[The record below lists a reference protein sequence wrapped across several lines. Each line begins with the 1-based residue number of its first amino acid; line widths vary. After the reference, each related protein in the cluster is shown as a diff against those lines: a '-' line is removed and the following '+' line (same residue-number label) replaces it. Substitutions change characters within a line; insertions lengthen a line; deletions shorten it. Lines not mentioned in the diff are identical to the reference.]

1 MPKTSFATRLLQTTI
16 LAGAV
21 AAFATPV
28 LAEGDDAIVITGTRI
43 DRADL
48 EAPLPIASF
57 DGQEL
62 ALINTVNTEQF
73 INTLPQVI
81 PGFDATSNNPGDG
94 TATVDIRGL
103 GTSRTLVLVDGNRWV
118 SFDGGGVVDLN
129 SIPASMVQQI
139 DIVTGGASAIYGSDA
154 VAGVVNFILRTD
166 FEGLEISSSYQT
178 TGEQDGDIFD
188 INLIAGG
195 SFADGRGNAVIS
207 FGYTDRQPVFQGDR
221 SFSAI
226 ANDDNG
232 TGFDPFGSSGVPGTR
247 LFDGFDFTGL
257 GYTTDGT
264 TCTAPSGGSAEG
276 LSGTCTGGATFDG
289 NGDPIPWINSG
300 PNTTRYNYAPVNYLQ
315 LPQERYNAAGFVT
328 YDITDDIIFKGRT
341 VFSSNVVAREL
352 APTRFF
358 DTVTIGPGSGGVT
371 QSVRD
376 LITSNGGFTDNNAN
390 GVFDGTDTYGVFIG
404 RLMSEVGPRNASSK
418 RESLQLAGS
427 LEGTWL
433 NDWDWNVFG
442 SFSKTAA
449 AEIQTGNVSISAMQD
464 AVLNQGCNIFGENNL
479 SPTCVDLVSRKSVSI
494 LDLEQVN
501 IIAVTDG
508 ALGITMPAAENPL
521 QLVLGV
527 EYRENFSD
535 FKPDSVLGPDVAGFN
550 RALPIKGRTSVSEIF
565 GELYVPLIEGAAFAE
580 ELSLNAA
587 YRYSDYATFGG
598 LDTYA
603 IGAEWAPNSQIRFR
617 TQFQRAARA
626 PNINELFRPVTS
638 GFPFIPDPCSSGSTG
653 TFNDPQNVPHQAA
666 IIANC
671 IANGVPAAIV
681 GTPFLPGI
689 QLEALYGGNP
699 NLVAETADT
708 ITVSFVV
715 QPEAVPDLV
724 VSVDYYQIKIDNYIN
739 NSTPPDLVMNE
750 CFLNG
755 DARFCALVTR
765 RAGGI
770 IDFVELTDQNL
781 SYAKSE
787 GIDLRVEYGWDLG
800 EMGDLT
806 FDLFGSYKMSSE
818 FQLFSNTPVV
828 DCTGYFDANYRRCGE
843 PEPEWKHVT
852 QLNWTKGDML
862 ASLRWR
868 YIGETRV
875 DDFISPGFS
884 GSTGL
889 FVDSIDAYNYFDLTG
904 SYTLSENLTLNAGI
918 LNLADQNPPILGD
931 CCSEQANTWPA
942 TYGPLGRSFFVGAK
956 ANF

>member
-1 MPKTSFATRLLQTTI
+1 MAKPYLATSLLQATI
-16 LAGAV
+16 LAGAL
-21 AAFATPV
+21 AAFITPV
-28 LAEGDDAIVITGTRI
+28 LAEDDDEIVITGTRI
-43 DRADL
+43 DRSDL
-48 EAPLPIASF
+48 GPLPIASF
-57 DGQEL
+57 SAQEL
-62 ALINTVNTEQF
+62 SQINTVNTEQF
-73 INTLPQVI
+73 LNALPQVT
-81 PGFDATSNNPGDG
+81 PGFDGTSNNPGNG
-94 TATVDIRGL
+94 TATANLRGL
-103 GTSRTLVLVDGNRWV
+103 GSSRTLVLVDGNRWV
-118 SFDGGGVVDLN
+118 TFDGGGVVDLN
-129 SIPASMVQQI
+129 SIPASMVQRI

-154 VAGVVNFILRTD
+154 VAGVVNFILKTD
-166 FEGLEISSSYQT
+166 FEGLEIASSYQT

-221 SFSAI
+221 DFSRV

-247 LFDGFDFTGL
+247 FFDGFDFTSL

-264 TCTAPSGGSAEG
+264 TCTAPGGGSAEG
-276 LSGTCTGGATFDG
+276 LSGTCTGGATFDA

-328 YDITDDIIFKGRT
+328 YDITDDITFKGRT
-341 VFSSNVVAREL
+341 VFSSNVVAQEL
-352 APTRFF
+352 APTPFF
-358 DTVTIGPGSGGVT
+358 NVVTIGPGSGGVD
-371 QSVRD
+371 QAVRD
-376 LITSNGGFTDNNAN
+376 LITSAGGFNDDNAN
-390 GVFDGTDTYGVFIG
+390 GVFDANDTYQVFIG
-404 RLMSEVGPRNASSK
+404 RRMREVGPRNASSK

-433 NDWDWNVFG
+433 NDWDWNIFG

-464 AVLNQGCNIFGENNL
+464 AVLNQGCNIFGEFNF
-479 SPTCVDLVSRKSVSI
+479 SDTCVDLVSRTGATI

-508 ALGITMPAAENPL
+508 ALGITMPAASSPV
-521 QLVLGV
+521 QFAIGT

-550 RALPIKGRTSVSEIF
+550 QALPIKGRYTVSEIF
-565 GELYVPLIEGAAFAE
+565 GELYVPLVEGAAFAE

-587 YRYSDYATFGG
+587 YRYSDYSTVGG

-603 IGAEWAPNSQIRFR
+603 IGAEWAPNSQVRFR

-626 PNINELFRPVTS
+626 PNINELFSPVTS
-638 GFPFIPDPCSSGSTG
+638 GFPFIPDPCSAGSTG
-653 TFNDPQNVPHQAA
+653 TFNDPQNVPHQAT

-671 IANGVPAAIV
+671 IANGVPAAV
-681 GTPFLPGI
+681 AGTPFLPGI
-689 QLEALYGGNP
+689 QLEGLFGGNP

-708 ITVSFVV
+708 ITVSFVA
-715 QPEAVPDLV
+715 QPDAIPGLV
-724 VSVDYYQIKIDNYIN
+724 VSVDYYQVEIDNYIMPP
-739 NSTPPDLVMNE
+739 PPDLVMNE
-750 CFLNG
+750 CYLNG
-755 DARFCALVTR
+755 NARFCALVTR
-765 RAGGI
+765 RSSGI
-770 IDFVELTDQNL
+770 IDFVELTNQNL
-781 SYAKSE
+781 SYANSQ
-787 GIDLRVEYGWDLG
+787 GIDLQIDYGWDLG

-806 FDLFGSYKMSSE
+806 FNLFGSYKISSE
-818 FQLFSNTPVV
+818 FQLFPSYPVE
-828 DCTGYFDANYRRCGE
+828 DCIGYFGASYGRCDE
-843 PEPEWKHVT
+843 PIPEWKHVAR
-852 QLNWTKGDML
+852 LDWVKGDML

-875 DDFISPGFS
+875 DDFIAPGFS

-889 FVDSIDAYNYFDLTG
+889 FVESIDAYNYFDLSG
-904 SYTLSENLTLNAGI
+904 SYKLSENLTLNAGI
-918 LNLADQNPPILGD
+918 LNLADQQPPELGD

-942 TYGPLGRSFFVGAK
+942 TYGPLGRSFFIGAK
-956 ANF
+956 ASF

>member
-1 MPKTSFATRLLQTTI
+1 MSKTSFATRLMQTTI

-21 AAFATPV
+21 AAFATPA
-28 LAEGDDAIVITGTRI
+28 LAQDDDEIVITGTRI
-43 DRADL
+43 ERTDL
-48 EAPLPIASF
+48 EAPSPVASF
-57 DGQEL
+57 DAQEL
-62 ALINTVNTEQF
+62 ALSNTVNTEQF
-73 INTLPQVI
+73 LNSLPQAI
-81 PGFDATSNNPGDG
+81 PGFDATSNNPGNG
-94 TATVDIRGL
+94 TATANLRGL
-103 GTSRTLVLVDGNRWV
+103 GSSRTLVLVDGNRWV
-118 SFDGGGVVDLN
+118 TFDGGGVVDLN
-129 SIPASMVQQI
+129 SIPASMVQRI

-154 VAGVVNFILRTD
+154 VAGVVNFILKTD
-166 FEGLEISSSYQT
+166 FEGLEIASSYQT

-221 SFSAI
+221 DFSRV

-247 LFDGFDFTGL
+247 FFDGFDFTSL

-264 TCTAPSGGSAEG
+264 TCTAPGGGSAEG
-276 LSGTCTGGATFDG
+276 LSGTCTGGATFDA

-328 YDITDDIIFKGRT
+328 YDITDDITFKGRT
-341 VFSSNVVAREL
+341 VFSSNVVAQEL
-352 APTRFF
+352 APTPFF
-358 DTVTIGPGSGGVT
+358 NVVTIGPGSGGVD
-371 QSVRD
+371 QAVRD
-376 LITSNGGFTDNNAN
+376 LITSAGGFTDNNSN

-404 RLMSEVGPRNASSK
+404 RRMREVGPRNASSK

-433 NDWDWNVFG
+433 NDWDWNIFG

-464 AVLNQGCNIFGENNL
+464 AVLNQGCNIFGEFNF
-479 SPTCVDLVSRKSVSI
+479 SDTCVDLVSRTGATI

-508 ALGITMPAAENPL
+508 ALGITMPAASSPV
-521 QLVLGV
+521 QFAIGT

-550 RALPIKGRTSVSEIF
+550 QALPIKGRYTVSEIF
-565 GELYVPLIEGAAFAE
+565 GELYVPLVEGAAFAE

-587 YRYSDYATFGG
+587 YRYSDYSTVGG

-603 IGAEWAPNSQIRFR
+603 IGAEWAPNSQVRFR

-626 PNINELFRPVTS
+626 PNINELFSPQTN
-638 GFPFIPDPCSSGSTG
+638 GFPGALDPCSGGSTG
-653 TFNDPQNVPHQAA
+653 SFDGAA
-666 IIANC
+666 TTTANC
-671 IANGVPAAIV
+671 IANGVPAGVV
-681 GTPFLPGI
+681 GTAFNPNSQVEGLF
-689 QLEALYGGNP
+689 GGNP
-699 NLVAETADT
+699 NLNEETADT
-708 ITVSFVV
+708 ITVGFVA
-715 QPEAVPDLV
+715 QPEALPGLV
-724 VSVDYYQIKIDNYIN
+724 VTVDYFQIEVDDFV
-739 NSTPPDLVMNE
+739 STIPVQVVLDGCAFDGN
-750 CFLNG
+750 
-755 DARFCALVTR
+755 AAFCALVNRNANGT
-765 RAGGI
+765 
-770 IDFVELTDQNL
+770 IDFVELSAQNV
-781 SYAKSE
+781 AFAGVE
-787 GIDLRVEYGWDLG
+787 GVDVQVEYGWDLG
-800 EMGDLT
+800 EMGDLALDFVGGYT
-806 FDLFGSYKMSSE
+806 ISSE
-818 FQLFSNTPVV
+818 FQALPTETLD
-828 DCTGYFDANYRRCGE
+828 DCTGTFGANYGRCGE
-843 PEPEWKHVT
+843 PTPEWKHAARLDWV
-852 QLNWTKGDML
+852 KGDML

-868 YIGETRV
+868 YIGEV
-875 DDFISPGFS
+875 QADDFIDPTFS

-889 FVDSIDAYNYFDLTG
+889 FVDTIDSYNYFDLTG

-918 LNLADQNPPILGD
+918 LNLADQQPPELGD

-956 ANF
+956 ASF